1 MHKAARN
8 RPLTDRQKRA
18 NKLVS
23 KKRHI
28 VEHCFG
34 TMKRLF
40 GMARARY
47 FGAHKVNAQVL
58 LKGMCMNLLKA
69 SNKATLE
76 QPMQPYCAQ

>member
-1 MHKAARN
+1 
-8 RPLTDRQKRA
+8 
-18 NKLVS
+18 
-23 KKRHI
+23 
-28 VEHCFG
+28 
-34 TMKRLF
+34 MKRLF

-47 FGAHKVNAQVL
+47 FGAHKVDAQVL